1 MAIYSRHSLDAH
13 VPLEMS
19 LTQQSTSQG
28 TVGYPLVRRFR
39 DFFDPFEETFFQS
52 IAPFTSGT
60 STGRQANALTAASHM
75 EIIDKPDHYQVNIEL
90 PGCRRQDISVEM
102 EGNRLYVNA
111 SKQEEHRGEGE
122 RTYWSERV
130 YGAVRRTVELPSG
143 IDPSKMMAKY
153 EEGVLKVMLGK
164 RPEASSKQRVTI
176 V

>member
-1 MAIYSRHSLDAH
+1 MSVTPA
-13 VPLEMS
+13 VP
-19 LTQQSTSQG
+19 QQSSPFSN
-28 TVGYPLVRRFR
+28 YPLSRRFR
-39 DFFDPFEETFFQS
+39 DFFDPLEDMFLQS
-52 IAPFTSGT
+52 LTPFPSSTTGGRPGNTLTS
-60 STGRQANALTAASHM
+60 ASHM

-102 EGNRLYVNA
+102 EGNRLFVNA
-111 SKQEEHRGEGE
+111 SKQEEHRAEGD

-130 YGAVRRTVELPSG
+130 YGSVRRTVELPSG

-164 RPEASSKQRVTI
+164 RPEASSRQRVAI